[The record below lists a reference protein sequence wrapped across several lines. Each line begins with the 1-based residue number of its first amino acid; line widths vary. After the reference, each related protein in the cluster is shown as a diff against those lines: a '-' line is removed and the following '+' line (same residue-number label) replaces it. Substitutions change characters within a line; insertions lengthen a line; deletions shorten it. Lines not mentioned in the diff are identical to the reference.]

1 MKKFIITLILLA
13 LLAASVSASDE
24 TVALSKIANTI
35 PGWEF
40 GVTSVS
46 ALSDKEK
53 MALGGARPTIPGSN
67 DNILY
72 MPRAPLFA
80 ESFDWRDHNG
90 VTSVKNQGSCGS
102 CWAFSAT
109 GVIES
114 KILID
119 EGKTVDLSEQHLVS
133 RCCDAGTCGGGWPD
147 EALKYSRDVGI
158 PDEACYPYEARTT
171 NCETCENWDSIGWKI
186 KDVVY
191 IAPTTDSYK
200 FALKEYG
207 PLSVVISVPED
218 WFYYRGGKYEPT
230 YSGKLGWANHAVV
243 LVGWD
248 DTDGAWIVK
257 NSWGKGWGNE
267 GYAMVKYGVIEQYNY
282 AYAVTGI
289 TEHGEHN
296 GEWVTPVDVWA
307 SSEYGTHHKHDAVNA
322 IDDDT
327 ATHWFSDCADQ
338 DPCITFDMGHVVES
352 SYIRIAMF
360 RLDVPATF
368 DVEVSTNGRDW
379 HTVLNDAHVTDAE
392 KMVSFS
398 CECRGRY
405 YRISDIQG
413 PRGYNSV
420 SEFDVEC
427 VECNGIIMTLRYDV
441 MTESIPISKDLIEL
455 VIEENGITR
464 LLWRN

>member
-1 MKKFIITLILLA
+1 M
-13 LLAASVSASDE
+13 
-24 TVALSKIANTI
+24 
-35 PGWEF
+35 
-40 GVTSVS
+40 
-46 ALSDKEK
+46 
-53 MALGGARPTIPGSN
+53 
-67 DNILY
+67 
-72 MPRAPLFA
+72 
-80 ESFDWRDHNG
+80 
-90 VTSVKNQGSCGS
+90 
-102 CWAFSAT
+102 
-109 GVIES
+109 
-114 KILID
+114 
-119 EGKTVDLSEQHLVS
+119 
-133 RCCDAGTCGGGWPD
+133 
-147 EALKYSRDVGI
+147 
-158 PDEACYPYEARTT
+158 
-171 NCETCENWDSIGWKI
+171 
-186 KDVVY
+186 
-191 IAPTTDSYK
+191 
-200 FALKEYG
+200 
-207 PLSVVISVPED
+207 
-218 WFYYRGGKYEPT
+218 
-230 YSGKLGWANHAVV
+230 
-243 LVGWD
+243 
-248 DTDGAWIVK
+248 
-257 NSWGKGWGNE
+257 
-267 GYAMVKYGVIEQYNY
+267 KYGVIEQYNY

-427 VECNGIIMTLRYDV
+427 VECNGIIMTLRYDA
-441 MTESIPISKDLIEL
+441 MTESIPISKDMIEL